1 MIFGKI
7 KLYLYSAI
15 GALVAGL
22 LIAVKFLAGRNA
34 RLRAKNK
41 IATAEA
47 KHAKEVLEADI
58 DAEIEGDI
66 RLANALRELN
76 DSGHTDELS
85 NPNEWD
91 DE

>member
-1 MIFGKI
+1 MILSKI

-34 RLRAKNK
+34 KLKAKNK
-41 IATAEA
+41 IAEAEA
-47 KHAKEVLEADI
+47 EHAKEVLEADI

-66 RLANALRELN
+66 RLAQAVQELN
-76 DSGHTDELS
+76 DTGHTDELS
-85 NPNEWD
+85 DPNEWG